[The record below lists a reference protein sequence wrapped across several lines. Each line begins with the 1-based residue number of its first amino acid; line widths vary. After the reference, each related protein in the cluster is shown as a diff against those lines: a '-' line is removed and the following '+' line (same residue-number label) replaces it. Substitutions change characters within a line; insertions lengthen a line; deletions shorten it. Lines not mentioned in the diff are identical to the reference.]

1 MSARIWRATI
11 VGGLAVASVAGAG
24 TAAVAQGRTT
34 AATNGADQIAQATAN
49 EYVVLTSDGAS
60 VAAAEA
66 AVQGAGGRVT
76 KVNADVGLLTV
87 ESTNSG
93 FVAAVQADGSVEG
106 VARNRP
112 IGEAPATGALPRRE
126 VEKLTAEE
134 RASAKTTATAAAPMA
149 GEPLADKQW
158 DMQMIGA
165 TPTGS
170 YAVNQGDDD
179 VLVGIIDT
187 GIDASHP
194 DLAPNF
200 NARLSRNFTTD
211 IPLIDGDCALE
222 PDQSCNDPANVD
234 EGGHGSHVAGT
245 VAAALNGVGVSGVAP
260 GVQLVN
266 LRAGQDSGFFFLQP
280 TIDAITFA
288 GRHGIDVV
296 NMSFFT
302 DPWLYNCANN
312 PADSPAEQLEQ
323 RTIIKATQRAVNFAR
338 DHGVTLVAALGN
350 DHTDLGNP
358 TIDTISPDFP
368 PGTEKTRTVDNSC
381 LDVPTETRGVI
392 SVSALGPSKT
402 KADYSNYGTEQT
414 DFSAPGG
421 YFRDLLGTPQF
432 RSIENLVLS
441 SWPKNVAVEEGS
453 VDPTTGQPLIPD
465 VVASCT
471 GATIDTCTYWRW
483 LQGTSMASPHAAGV
497 AALVVSAHGKKD
509 KANGGLTLKPDKVE
523 DIMKATATKTPCP
536 VPPLVDYTPVGR
548 TPDFN
553 ALCVGDTNKNGFYG
567 HGIVSALGALS

>member
-1 MSARIWRATI
+1 MSTRIWRATI
-11 VGGLAVASVAGAG
+11 VGGLALASVAGAG
-24 TAAVAQGRTT
+24 TTAVAHGGTT
-34 AATNGADQIAQATAN
+34 AATNGADQVAQATAN
-49 EYVVLTSDGAS
+49 EFVVLTTDGAS
-60 VAAAEA
+60 VAAAQA
-66 AVQGAGGRVT
+66 AVQRAGGRVT
-76 KVNADVGLLTV
+76 QVNDDVGLLTV

-93 FVAAVQADGSVEG
+93 FVAAVEADASVDG

-112 IGEAPATGALPRRE
+112 IGEAPVTGALPRRE

-134 RASAKTTATAAAPMA
+134 RASAKTTATAAAPVA

-222 PDQSCNDPANVD
+222 PDQSCNDPADVD

-323 RTIIKATQRAVNFAR
+323 RTIIKATQRAVNFAPR
-338 DHGVTLVAALGN
+338 PRRHAGRRARQRPHRPRQPDDRHHQPGLPARHGEDPRRSTTAAWTCPPRPAGSSRQRARPEQDEGRLLQLRHRADRLLGPRRLLPRLARHAAVPEHREPRALVLAEERGRRGGQCRSDHGPAA
-350 DHTDLGNP
+350 
-358 TIDTISPDFP
+358 
-368 PGTEKTRTVDNSC
+368 
-381 LDVPTETRGVI
+381 
-392 SVSALGPSKT
+392 
-402 KADYSNYGTEQT
+402 
-414 DFSAPGG
+414 
-421 YFRDLLGTPQF
+421 
-432 RSIENLVLS
+432 
-441 SWPKNVAVEEGS
+441 
-453 VDPTTGQPLIPD
+453 DP
-465 VVASCT
+465 
-471 GATIDTCTYWRW
+471 
-483 LQGTSMASPHAAGV
+483 
-497 AALVVSAHGKKD
+497 
-509 KANGGLTLKPDKVE
+509 
-523 DIMKATATKTPCP
+523 
-536 VPPLVDYTPVGR
+536 
-548 TPDFN
+548 
-553 ALCVGDTNKNGFYG
+553 
-567 HGIVSALGALS
+567 

>member
-1 MSARIWRATI
+1 MSARIWRATV

-24 TAAVAQGRTT
+24 TAVAQGRTP
-34 AATNGADQIAQATAN
+34 AATSGTSQVAQATAN
-49 EYVVLTSDGAS
+49 EYVVLATDAS
-60 VAAAEA
+60 TVAAAEA
-66 AVQGAGGRVT
+66 AVQRAGGRVT
-76 KVNADVGLLTV
+76 KVNTDVGLLSV
-87 ESTNSG
+87 ESTNRA
-93 FVAAVQADGSVEG
+93 FVSAVRADASVEG

-112 IGEAPATGALPRRE
+112 IGEAPVTAPARKD
-126 VEKLTAEE
+126 VEKLSAEE
-134 RASAKTTATAAAPMA
+134 RASAATARAASA
-149 GEPLADKQW
+149 AQVSAEPLADKQW
-158 DMQMIGA
+158 DMKMIGA
-165 TPTGS
+165 TTDGS
-170 YAVNQGDDD
+170 YAVNQGSHD

-222 PDQSCNDPANVD
+222 PDQSCSDPANVD

-245 VAAALNGVGVSGVAP
+245 VAAAINGVGVSGVAP

-266 LRAGQDSGFFFLQP
+266 LRAGQDSGFFFLEP
-280 TIDAITFA
+280 TIDAITYA
-288 GRHGIDVV
+288 GRKGIDVV

-302 DPWLYNCANN
+302 DPWLYNCADN
-312 PADSPAEQLEQ
+312 PADSPEEQLEQ
-323 RTIIKATQRAVNFAR
+323 RTIIKATQRAANFAR

-350 DHTDLGNP
+350 EHTDLGNP
-358 TIDTISPDFP
+358 TIDTTSPDFP
-368 PGTEKTRTVDNSC
+368 PGTEKTRTVNNTC

-392 SVSALGPSKT
+392 SVSALGPSGK

-421 YFRDLLGTPQF
+421 YFRDFFGTPQF
-432 RSIENLVLS
+432 RVIENLVLS

-465 VVASCT
+465 VVANCT
-471 GATIDTCTYWRW
+471 GATIDTCTYWRY

-497 AALVVSAHGKKD
+497 AALVVSAHGRKD
-509 KANGGLTLKPDKVE
+509 RANGGLTLNPDKVE
-523 DIMKATATKTPCP
+523 DIMRATATKTPCP
-536 VPPLVDYTPVGR
+536 VPPLVDYLNEGR
-548 TPDFN
+548 DASFT
-553 ALCVGDTNKNGFYG
+553 ALCQGTTNKNGFYG
-567 HGIVSALGALS
+567 RGIVSAVGAVS

>member
-1 MSARIWRATI
+1 
-11 VGGLAVASVAGAG
+11 
-24 TAAVAQGRTT
+24 
-34 AATNGADQIAQATAN
+34 
-49 EYVVLTSDGAS
+49 
-60 VAAAEA
+60 VAAA
-66 AVQGAGGRVT
+66 
-76 KVNADVGLLTV
+76 
-87 ESTNSG
+87 
-93 FVAAVQADGSVEG
+93 
-106 VARNRP
+106 
-112 IGEAPATGALPRRE
+112 I
-126 VEKLTAEE
+126 
-134 RASAKTTATAAAPMA
+134 
-149 GEPLADKQW
+149 
-158 DMQMIGA
+158 
-165 TPTGS
+165 
-170 YAVNQGDDD
+170 
-179 VLVGIIDT
+179 
-187 GIDASHP
+187 
-194 DLAPNF
+194 
-200 NARLSRNFTTD
+200 
-211 IPLIDGDCALE
+211 
-222 PDQSCNDPANVD
+222 
-234 EGGHGSHVAGT
+234 
-245 VAAALNGVGVSGVAP
+245 NGVGVSGVAP

-288 GRHGIDVV
+288 GRHGVDVV

-312 PADSPAEQLEQ
+312 PADSPEEQLEQ
-323 RTIIKATQRAVNFAR
+323 QTIIKATQRAVNFAR

-350 DHTDLGNP
+350 EHTDLGNP

-381 LDVPTETRGVI
+381 LDVPAETRGVI

-441 SWPKNVAVEEGS
+441 SWPKNVAIEEGS

-509 KANGGLTLKPDKVE
+509 NANGGLRLAPDKVG

-536 VPPLVDYTPVGR
+536 DPPLVDYTPVGR
-548 TPDFN
+548 PAEFN
-553 ALCVGDTNKNGFYG
+553 ALCVGTTNKNGFYG
-567 HGIVSALGALS
+567 RGIVDALGAVS